1 MALLR
6 RHPLNRAALVSMQD
20 LGLIL
25 PQAGGVGS
33 PSSVGA
39 PTQHSNGLKGWKHV
53 FPGTSACVFV
63 TFFGDGE

>member
-33 PSSVGA
+33 PSPLVTVGA
-39 PTQHSNGLKGWKHV
+39 TNTTLQRFKRVETRVSWH
-53 FPGTSACVFV
+53 FCVASS
-63 TFFGDGE
+63 